1 MRVISSPS
9 MRISPDVGASSPATR
24 PSRVD
29 LPLPE
34 GPTTATNCPSGIV
47 RSSSRKIVN
56 FSAPDCTVFE
66 TLYNSIMKLSLPVFS
81 KILPLTF
88 SLLAFT
94 LLAAC
99 GGSSSVSRNAAAS
112 SPALTAQPTSAATSE
127 ETLPKIVA
135 FGDSLTAGFGLAQNE
150 SYPSLLQKMVDAD

>member
-24 PSRVD
+24 PSSVD

-47 RSSSRKIVN
+47 RSSSRRIVRR
-56 FSAPDCTVFE
+56 SAPDCTVFE

-99 GGSSSVSRNAAAS
+99 GSSSHESPVSRNNTAS
-112 SPALTAQPTSAATSE
+112 NASTAQPTAATPE

-135 FGDSLTAGFGLAQNE
+135 FGDSLTAGYGLAQNE
-150 SYPSLLQKMVDAD
+150 SYPSLLQKMV